1 MELHPT
7 QHQWRGSSTQQ
18 LPLYQVLLVLGLAFG
33 LCFTLQMLL
42 LDAAVPRNRLASN
55 YMEDLVSDSRL
66 STGAP
71 SVLQSPQSSTTLP
84 ERSHPSPPPPPPSMP
99 QAADTNKTATSSKVI
114 AKPLAERGNKAEPA
128 VRRQECEMICK
139 RVVRQT
145 KKGNDPCIRDPSKMD
160 THLREKKAFN
170 SSCIVALQ
178 DSSFVDNSTGMN
190 LKLWAWIMTYGSS
203 YDTMRMAGKSIK
215 GPCFLSLSSQAPGIS
230 YGWLSNGP
238 NVLDGAPDFSEYLLK
253 TAIATLRD
261 IHKRNLDSVLALNL
275 GLGIGAMAH
284 SYSVNYPFVTA
295 DFIELDG
302 PMIDI
307 AREWFCAPQDDR
319 YRYIKGDASVYVRQ
333 SKKQYHLIV
342 LDCYDDGNIPA
353 ELASSEFLE
362 ATVSRLLPKGVLA
375 INMFDLDTTT
385 DRDAFLGTLRS
396 LCHKVSETTASKSNQ
411 AIICINH

>member
-84 ERSHPSPPPPPPSMP
+84 ERSHPPPPPPPPSMP

-190 LKLWAWIMTYGSS
+190 LKLWV
-203 YDTMRMAGKSIK
+203 RV
-215 GPCFLSLSSQAPGIS
+215 C
-230 YGWLSNGP
+230 
-238 NVLDGAPDFSEYLLK
+238 
-253 TAIATLRD
+253 
-261 IHKRNLDSVLALNL
+261 
-275 GLGIGAMAH
+275 
-284 SYSVNYPFVTA
+284 VTA
-295 DFIELDG
+295 SG
-302 PMIDI
+302 VV
-307 AREWFCAPQDDR
+307 FCHSLFHFMTMSWSMTP
-319 YRYIKGDASVYVRQ
+319 G
-333 SKKQYHLIV
+333 
-342 LDCYDDGNIPA
+342 
-353 ELASSEFLE
+353 
-362 ATVSRLLPKGVLA
+362 
-375 INMFDLDTTT
+375 TTM
-385 DRDAFLGTLRS
+385 
-396 LCHKVSETTASKSNQ
+396 
-411 AIICINH
+411 